1 MSCGQY
7 DISVVS
13 RSKNTLFV
21 EWMECSYE
29 VSLKIPFPI
38 RAEGGVTADRGHDS
52 HESNCSPV
60 SLDDS
65 EEDVTM

>member
-13 RSKNTLFV
+13 RSIITLFV

-29 VSLKIPFPI
+29 VSLKVSFPTI
-38 RAEGGVTADRGHDS
+38 RAERGVTADDRDRNVHIIS
-52 HESNCSPV
+52 FLPLNYI
-60 SLDDS
+60 
-65 EEDVTM
+65 M